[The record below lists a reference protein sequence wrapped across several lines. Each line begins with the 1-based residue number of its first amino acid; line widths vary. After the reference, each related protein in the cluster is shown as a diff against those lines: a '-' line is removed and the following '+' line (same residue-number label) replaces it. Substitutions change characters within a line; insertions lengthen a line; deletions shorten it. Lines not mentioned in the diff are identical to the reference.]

1 MDTKFWFRLTH
12 SAPIMQAS
20 INYFP
25 QTLPINMSSIQT
37 YSGISYQKKKEL
49 SWLLMCLSAKCLNNG
64 ITLYIIGKKI

>member
-37 YSGISYQKKKEL
+37 YSGISYQKKKNL
-49 SWLLMCLSAKCLNNG
+49 VG
-64 ITLYIIGKKI
+64 Y